1 MKLGDIIRPRQES
14 IATARNVQGMPIRPL
29 YMQRPQLH
37 PRTGQP
43 PTENYRKGH
52 PTLTSPV
59 NAPTL
64 PVRATKGAGPN
75 QHQLAAYLKALNGR

>member
-29 YMQRPQLH
+29 YMQRPQFH
-37 PRTGQP
+37 PRIGGP

-59 NAPTL
+59 ARPAL
-64 PVRATKGAGPN
+64 PVGTATGAN